1 MKTTIKKRR
10 DFTHL
15 AGRLFGTP
23 LLFDPRKLESIIPI
37 FQKKLNGE
45 DADNPEGEYNSGSAG
60 EPIVTQSNGVAVISI
75 IGSLVRRGSWI
86 DAYSGLISYHE
97 ILEMMACAMN
107 DARVRG
113 IMLQVDSFGGEA
125 AGCFELCDE
134 LVKFRGRGKPIFAS
148 ADVNALSA
156 GYAIAS
162 CSDKL
167 FVAPSGALGSIG
179 VVAVHMER
187 SIQNEMMG
195 LTYNVFAAGNR
206 KADGNPYEKL
216 APEAAR
222 KLQISLEKTQETFAR
237 MVENNRPGLTFQQ
250 ILDMEGQWYDADEAL
265 TLGLADEVATYEQ
278 AFLALAASI
287 APAPAAQPPREPPA
301 PIEPSEDD
309 QPNPSTE
316 GTQSMTT
323 TPTVAG
329 AAVEPTATVAGAAA
343 GATAALPASPALPDN
358 VVALTTEARNA
369 GAAAVTE
376 IVELCE
382 VAGKPELAAGFIRAG
397 KTGAQVRTE
406 LLNAKASAAAA
417 GEAAA
422 GGTINNTQPE
432 KKADPSNPLAGLG
445 GGGAPKSE
453 SLSSWDAALS
463 AVNSGRKA
471 FRLPDENAVR

>member
-1 MKTTIKKRR
+1 MKNTTKKRR

-23 LLFDPRKLESIIPI
+23 LLFDPRKLESIIPV
-37 FQKKLNGE
+37 FQKKLNG
-45 DADNPEGEYNSGSAG
+45 DDIGDPDGEYNSGSAG
-60 EPIVTQSNGVAVISI
+60 EPIITPSNGIAVISI
-75 IGSLVRRGSWI
+75 LGSLVRRGSWI
-86 DAYSGLISYHE
+86 DAYSGLSSYHE
-97 ILEMMACAMN
+97 ILEMMTCAMN

-134 LVKFRGRGKPIFAS
+134 LAKFLGQGKPIFAC

-162 CSDKL
+162 CSDRL

-179 VVAVHMER
+179 VVAVHLER

-195 LTYNVFAAGNR
+195 LTYSVFAAGNR

-216 APEAAR
+216 APEAAA

-237 MVENNRPGLTFQQ
+237 RVENNRPGLTFQQ
-250 ILDMEGQWYDADEAL
+250 ILDTQGQWYDADDAVR
-265 TLGLADEVATYEQ
+265 LGLADEIATYEQ
-278 AFLALAASI
+278 AFKALAAAV
-287 APAPAAQPPREPPA
+287 APVPAVTPPREPPA
-301 PIEPSEDD
+301 PIEPEPGDD
-309 QPNPSTE
+309 DNKPSAR
-316 GTQSMTT
+316 GNDMTT

-329 AAVEPTATVAGAAA
+329 AASEQTPTVVGAAA
-343 GATAALPASPALPDN
+343 TPPVAAAAVPDN
-358 VVALTTEARNA
+358 VVQLQTEARNA

-397 KTGAQVRTE
+397 KTGAQVRAE
-406 LLNAKASAAAA
+406 LLNAKAAAAA
-417 GEAAA
+417 LP
-422 GGTINNTQPE
+422 GGDAINNTHPDKTKTATAE
-432 KKADPSNPLAGLG
+432 NNPLSFTS
-445 GGGAPKSE
+445 GGGAPKPE
-453 SLSSWDAALS
+453 TLATWETAFKG
-463 AVNSGRKA
+463 VNSGRKN
-471 FRLPDENAVR
+471 FSLPTEAK

>member
-1 MKTTIKKRR
+1 MKTTAKKRR

-23 LLFDPRKLESIIPI
+23 LLFDPRKLDSIINV

-45 DADNPEGEYNSGSAG
+45 DTSEPEGDGSGPVSEPQVSQSAG
-60 EPIVTQSNGVAVISI
+60 IAVIPI

-86 DAYSGLISYHE
+86 DAYSGLASYHE
-97 ILEMMACAMN
+97 ILDMMRCAMN

-134 LVKFRGRGKPIFAS
+134 LAKFRGQGKPIYGV

-162 CSDKL
+162 CSDRL
-167 FVAPSGALGSIG
+167 YVAPSGALGSIG
-179 VVAVHMER
+179 AVAVHMER

-195 LTYNVFAAGNR
+195 LTYTVFAAGNR

-216 APEAAR
+216 PPEAAA
-222 KLQISLEKTQETFAR
+222 KVQISLEKTQQTFAQR
-237 MVENNRPGLTFQQ
+237 VENNRPGLTLQK
-250 ILDMEGQWYDADEAL
+250 IIDMEGQWYDADEAL
-265 TLGLADEVATYEQ
+265 SLGLADEIATYEQ
-278 AFLALAASI
+278 AYTALAASV
-287 APAPAAQPPREPPA
+287 APAPAVVPPREPPA
-301 PIEPSEDD
+301 PIEPGEDD
-309 QPNPSTE
+309 QSDPSTE
-316 GTQSMTT
+316 GTRTMT

-329 AAVEPTATVAGAAA
+329 AAAETTATVAGAAA
-343 GATAALPASPALPDN
+343 TPPAPALPDN

-382 VAGKPELAAGFIRAG
+382 VAGKPELAAGFIRSG
-397 KTGAQVRTE
+397 QTGAQVRAA
-406 LLNAKASAAAA
+406 LLNAKAAAAIETEQA
-417 GEAAA
+417 S
-422 GGTINNTQPE
+422 GGTITNQQPE
-432 KKADPSNPLAGLG
+432 KKAEATNPLTSLI
-445 GGGAPKSE
+445 GGGAPKAE
-453 SLSSWDAALS
+453 SLASWDAALS

-471 FRLPDENAVR
+471 VALPDPNAVNK